1 MVAALAATASSC
13 VDEDFDLPGDPGEGF
28 ADAKFSLGFMP
39 MSEADNDTGGGSS
52 RGTVAPPGNGMNY
65 LDKNDVC
72 LLFYNED
79 GSLFNIYSAADFLNF
94 KVSDAQRDNN
104 DVPQGDGTSGVAA
117 ESNTKQAEF
126 SIRNVPFGKYYIYA
140 VANLG
145 YWSGGTS
152 TTTLQELRGEGHYE
166 GYADAIQ
173 TMEGLRS
180 IRLKWDAS
188 NYRNNRQMLGYV
200 VPKGSQHDA
209 PSMSQVAPLITFSNA
224 TTSLHSWLKR
234 AASKVTIT
242 FNGSKL
248 RDNVRVYIRR
258 ATIHDIPAE
267 CQLGEGNTVT
277 DAEGLIQ
284 KSSHHLD
291 FGDGDNYTAW
301 PSVSRGDS
309 TFDDELWNHNPDS
322 PYALYFFENRQGD
335 FSNHPDKD
343 RYDKRQWPADDGS
356 VIDKADRKDNVP
368 FGTYIE
374 VEGYYVSRNDD
385 QVTNGKIIYRFMLGQ
400 DIYYN
405 FDATRNCHY
414 KLTLNFRGNGNE
426 VDWHIEYNEEFPQL
440 YLPEKFYISYL
451 YNREVHM
458 PVRVNTGNSY
468 ELVNLGAEILCNNWA
483 PSVPSG
489 FSAPVPTGSGNYQFT
504 FNQGYYNSHSKSRV
518 AYINDIANNWT
529 EEANNFDLT
538 KYNTDTIVG
547 FLSLRKP
554 KKVTILEDI
563 TSASTVG
570 TKVQDYWR
578 DNQLGHRAYEFP
590 TTLTTTTYDN
600 TPGGPGSY
608 TVTKSDSTYTF
619 SIPMYTRAKQ
629 LSPWLAYT
637 ANNPYPYPRHAV
649 VRVTATFRDVLSG
662 EIIRRSKRIIVEQ
675 VERIQNPK
683 GIWRDWNEDGI
694 FNVELVKRDPNDL
707 NRFISIESDG
717 PWRAE
722 VAAGADWIKLNGRL
736 NYVVQGATGTPIKFT
751 YQPDG
756 KLGDASQVRYG
767 VIRIH
772 YNNYTCDHLIFV
784 RQGYASQE
792 VFTGGS
798 KWSVYNLFSKNELAK
813 SPLSAGSYFRCGN
826 LDQAILESNNDRA
839 GFGFGATPGTL
850 WVRNADKTRSNVTW
864 ANIGCFRSTDW
875 DANNALT
882 FTKTGS
888 GKANVSLGNNMF
900 ENITINGKTYHVATY
915 DDYRKLMDE
924 ANFGYGVLY
933 CGGASNIQKTVAG
946 AFEFKDFD
954 NTGTVNKEKGMR
966 GIFAYNAIEGNQYY
980 GRQIFF
986 PITAIGHGRR
996 KAWISEGSNNGVLRY
1011 GDVKDAIEPPRI
1023 MVYDLNQTPGA
1034 MYWLRAGRKNGHVE
1048 GGASYNAFSWDMNYY
1063 TFGFGT
1069 YHRYVFRPDARG
1081 SDALLIKLIEQ

>member
-1 MVAALAATASSC
+1 M
-13 VDEDFDLPGDPGEGF
+13 
-28 ADAKFSLGFMP
+28 
-39 MSEADNDTGGGSS
+39 
-52 RGTVAPPGNGMNY
+52 
-65 LDKNDVC
+65 
-72 LLFYNED
+72 
-79 GSLFNIYSAADFLNF
+79 
-94 KVSDAQRDNN
+94 
-104 DVPQGDGTSGVAA
+104 
-117 ESNTKQAEF
+117 
-126 SIRNVPFGKYYIYA
+126 
-140 VANLG
+140 
-145 YWSGGTS
+145 
-152 TTTLQELRGEGHYE
+152 
-166 GYADAIQ
+166 
-173 TMEGLRS
+173 
-180 IRLKWDAS
+180 
-188 NYRNNRQMLGYV
+188 
-200 VPKGSQHDA
+200 
-209 PSMSQVAPLITFSNA
+209 
-224 TTSLHSWLKR
+224 
-234 AASKVTIT
+234 
-242 FNGSKL
+242 
-248 RDNVRVYIRR
+248 
-258 ATIHDIPAE
+258 
-267 CQLGEGNTVT
+267 
-277 DAEGLIQ
+277 
-284 KSSHHLD
+284 
-291 FGDGDNYTAW
+291 
-301 PSVSRGDS
+301 
-309 TFDDELWNHNPDS
+309 
-322 PYALYFFENRQGD
+322 
-335 FSNHPDKD
+335 
-343 RYDKRQWPADDGS
+343 
-356 VIDKADRKDNVP
+356 P

-629 LSPWLAYT
+629 ISPWLAYT

-707 NRFISIESDG
+707 TGSSPSN
-717 PWRAE
+717 PTAH
-722 VAAGADWIKLNGRL
+722 GAPKWPPEP
-736 NYVVQGATGTPIKFT
+736 TGSSST
-751 YQPDG
+751 
-756 KLGDASQVRYG
+756 
-767 VIRIH
+767 
-772 YNNYTCDHLIFV
+772 
-784 RQGYASQE
+784 
-792 VFTGGS
+792 
-798 KWSVYNLFSKNELAK
+798 
-813 SPLSAGSYFRCGN
+813 AGS
-826 LDQAILESNNDRA
+826 
-839 GFGFGATPGTL
+839 T
-850 WVRNADKTRSNVTW
+850 TW
-864 ANIGCFRSTDW
+864 CR
-875 DANNALT
+875 
-882 FTKTGS
+882 
-888 GKANVSLGNNMF
+888 V
-900 ENITINGKTYHVATY
+900 
-915 DDYRKLMDE
+915 
-924 ANFGYGVLY
+924 
-933 CGGASNIQKTVAG
+933 
-946 AFEFKDFD
+946 
-954 NTGTVNKEKGMR
+954 
-966 GIFAYNAIEGNQYY
+966 
-980 GRQIFF
+980 
-986 PITAIGHGRR
+986 PP
-996 KAWISEGSNNGVLRY
+996 
-1011 GDVKDAIEPPRI
+1011 EPPSNSPI
-1023 MVYDLNQTPGA
+1023 SPTESWETPRRFA
-1034 MYWLRAGRKNGHVE
+1034 TE
-1048 GGASYNAFSWDMNYY
+1048 
-1063 TFGFGT
+1063 
-1069 YHRYVFRPDARG
+1069 
-1081 SDALLIKLIEQ
+1081 